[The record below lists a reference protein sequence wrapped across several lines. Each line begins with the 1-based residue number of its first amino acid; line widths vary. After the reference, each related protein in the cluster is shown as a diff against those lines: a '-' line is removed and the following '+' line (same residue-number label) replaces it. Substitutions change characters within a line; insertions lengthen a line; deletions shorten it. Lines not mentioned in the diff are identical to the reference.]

1 MKIMIALDDSLYSGQ
16 IVKDILGRSW
26 PENCEF
32 KLITV
37 LEPLRLSD
45 EDMHK
50 QVVSE
55 VQEMRKEAARQFLTE
70 VKEQFDKFP
79 GSTVHFEIREGIP
92 EQEILDS
99 AVEWEPDRLLI
110 GALGRGA
117 GESKRAAKIGSTSS
131 TVASHAPCSVEVLRQ
146 LVPAR

>member
-1 MKIMIALDDSLYSGQ
+1 MKIMIALDDSLYSSQ

-26 PENCEF
+26 PENSEF

-37 LEPLRLSD
+37 LEPLHLSD

-70 VKEQFDKFP
+70 AKSSLTK
-79 GSTVHFEIREGIP
+79 S
-92 EQEILDS
+92 
-99 AVEWEPDRLLI
+99 
-110 GALGRGA
+110 
-117 GESKRAAKIGSTSS
+117 RAALSTLKFEKGFPNKRFLIRQWNGSPTGF
-131 TVASHAPCSVEVLRQ
+131 
-146 LVPAR
+146 